1 MCGILVIDG
10 KFHFEDILIPCVPES
25 KSTYSNNTGRGILS
39 LVRPDKSCSI
49 KIYSG
54 PWVKSLTCFFCFF
67 YHLFIFYSY
76 TFDFNSSSTQGKYE
90 VKSSH

>member
-1 MCGILVIDG
+1 MIEILVIDG

-25 KSTYSNNTGRGILS
+25 RSTYSNNTSRGILS
-39 LVRPDKSCSI
+39 LVRPDKLCSI

-54 PWVKSLTCFFCFF
+54 PWVKSLTCFSISD
-67 YHLFIFYSY
+67 LFIFYSY
-76 TFDFNSSSTQGKYE
+76 TFNYNSSSTQGKYE